1 MSSEKKVLTIQT
13 VAERKEAKRLTFADM
28 RYITR
33 GNPRSGGI
41 ASVYRATDADTSTQ
55 VALKIFRSGDGTD
68 EVIEESF
75 RREVQALSDLSHPNI
90 VRILNSG
97 RDEENGVHFIAMEWI
112 EQDLKTVSETAKFE
126 NWNSFFDVIGRGIL
140 DGLVFAHSRST
151 VHRDIKP
158 SNILVAEDGRPVI
171 CDFGISKI
179 RNFLAPGVTLAQFA
193 SAPYS
198 PTEEDDGSYS
208 YSRDVFGFA
217 ALAIATLSKTPIE
230 DNKDLMLA
238 LEDAAM
244 DDSVRRL
251 LRRCLSLEHPELRPQ
266 NAVVLLGEIERIQP
280 PKPTAPKGI
289 VLFSLTKRVREIVE
303 YDLGLRLEG
312 ADRFVERDLDGVCCE
327 EIPVTEERPD
337 QSFRLFGH
345 KYSYT
350 AVRDETS
357 SRLVFVNALEH
368 PQSELEKKREFSC
381 AVDYKFSASSA
392 RTTLTAAA
400 LEGLCEQLVAYTAD
414 QKIRRLEQRE
424 QALYK
429 TWLDLLSAQTELEKK
444 RKWRANYQ
452 SIAPSG
458 QFIRLSLV
466 AGSETSYLADQ
477 DVTIEVAG
485 AGQFK
490 GAVVSTSEDSILI
503 QPSERNRVEA
513 AMLPEPG
520 VVEVDTTKTDV
531 ALDKQKSAV
540 DAVRYGRSVNPELGQ
555 LILTPE
561 AVPVYQQVPIE
572 FIQGNIDDDKK
583 SAVLAA
589 LSGSPLMLV
598 QGPPGTGKTT
608 FITELVLQTLRSNPN
623 ARILLTSQTHVA
635 LDNSLERI
643 VDSSGNAVR
652 AVRIGNEADVRISAS
667 TRKLLLDAKLPEMR
681 RTSLASGREFIE
693 KWSTERGLSLKEIR
707 KAMALERHARLKT
720 RLEEVESSI
729 DSLHPQL
736 ADEIRKT
743 LGAEERAEL
752 EDMYQGLSQERDDL
766 TRELKES
773 LKDLGTHVDDSD
785 EFKEFAGCSAAD
797 LRLWADAYSNKTQL
811 GTQLKKLLQAHAEWE
826 SRFGRSREFVA
837 ALISSS
843 QVVAGTCLGVMGIPG
858 RHEITYDLCIVDEA
872 SIATPTQVLVPMS
885 RARNTVLVG
894 DSKQLSP
901 FQDPDLRTSGLLE
914 RYGLTVENQRETLF
928 NRLSE
933 GLPNELKKQLTTQ
946 HRMLPAIGDLISD
959 CFYEGKLKSM
969 PRSPKDYL
977 IGAFPRP
984 VTWYSTS
991 RKANRGSRK
1000 VGTSF
1005 FNDIEIQQVLF
1016 LLGRVDFVMKNG
1028 RAKGKQISV
1037 AVLSG
1042 YGEQKKR
1049 LNTAIQTRRH
1059 EWSSYSD
1066 IFVNVV
1072 DAFQGREADM
1082 VIFSVTRSEVQGL
1095 GFLREMERINVALSR
1110 AREMLAI
1117 VGDHAYCQAAEG
1129 AVNPLKDVV
1138 DYIRRN
1144 PESCVLEELPA

>member
-1 MSSEKKVLTIQT
+1 MTSEKKILTIQD
-13 VAERKEAKRLTFADM
+13 VAERKEAKRLTFADG

-41 ASVYRATDADTSTQ
+41 ASVYRATDADTGNT

-75 RREVQALSDLSHPNI
+75 RREVQALTDLSHPNV

-97 RDEENGVHFIAMEWI
+97 RDEENAIHFIAMEWI
-112 EQDLKTVSETAKFE
+112 ERDLKSVCESSIFE
-126 NWNSFFDVIGRGIL
+126 SWDSFFEVVGKGIL

-158 SNILVAEDGRPVI
+158 SNILVAEDGHPVI

-198 PTEEDDGSYS
+198 PSEEDDGSYS
-208 YSRDVFGFA
+208 YSRDAFGFA
-217 ALAIATLSKTPIE
+217 ALAIASLSKTPLQS
-230 DNKDLMLA
+230 NKELLLA
-238 LEDAAM
+238 LEDVTM
-244 DDSVRRL
+244 DDAVRRL
-251 LRRCLSLEHPELRPQ
+251 LRRCLSLENPELRPQ

-280 PKPTAPKGI
+280 AKKAPPKGV

-303 YDLGLRLEG
+303 YDLGLRSD
-312 ADRFVERDLDGVCCE
+312 ATDRFVERDLDGVCCE
-327 EIPVTEERPD
+327 ELPVTTERPD
-337 QSFRLFGH
+337 QSFRFFGH

-350 AVRDETS
+350 AVKDESS
-357 SRLVFVNALEH
+357 SRLVLVNALEY
-368 PQSELEKKREFSC
+368 PQSELEKRRDFSC
-381 AVDYKFSASSA
+381 AVDYKFSAAGSKTPS
-392 RTTLTAAA
+392 TIAA

-444 RKWRANYQ
+444 RKLRANYQ

-458 QFIRLSLV
+458 QFVRLIL
-466 AGSETSYLADQ
+466 AEGSETSYLADQ
-477 DVTIEVAG
+477 DVSIEVHG
-485 AGQFK
+485 AGTFK
-490 GAVVSTSEDSILI
+490 GSVVSISEDSILV

-513 AMLPEPG
+513 LSLPERG

-531 ALDKQKSAV
+531 ALDKQKSAL

-561 AVPVYQQVPIE
+561 DVPVYPQFPID
-572 FIQGNIDDDKK
+572 FIQTNIDDDKK

-589 LSGSPLMLV
+589 LSSSPLMLV

-608 FITELVLQTLRSNPN
+608 FITELVLQTLKANPN

-643 VDSSGNAVR
+643 VGSNGGGVR
-652 AVRIGNEADVRISAS
+652 AVRIGNEADVRISSS

-681 RTSLASGREFIE
+681 RTALASGRDFIE
-693 KWSTERGLSLKEIR
+693 HWSTERGLSLKDIR

-720 RLEEVESSI
+720 RLEEVEASI
-729 DSLHPQL
+729 EGLQPQL
-736 ADEIRKT
+736 VEEVRKT
-743 LGAEERAEL
+743 LSAEERAEL
-752 EDMYQGLSQERDDL
+752 DDMYQGLSKERDDL
-766 TRELKES
+766 TKELKES
-773 LKDLGTHVDDSD
+773 IKELGLHVEDKDEL
-785 EFKEFAGCSAAD
+785 KEFAECSATD
-797 LRLWADAYSNKTQL
+797 LRQWADAYSNKTQL
-811 GTQLKKLLQAHAEWE
+811 GTQLKKLLQAHAEWS

-843 QVVAGTCLGVMGIPG
+843 QIVAGTCLGVMGIPG
-858 RHEITYDLCIVDEA
+858 RNEITYDLCIVDEA

-885 RARNTVLVG
+885 RARSTVLVG

-914 RYGLTVENQRETLF
+914 RYGLTVENQKDTLF

-933 GLPNELKKQLTTQ
+933 SLPQDLRKQLTTQ
-946 HRMLPAIGDLISD
+946 HRMLPAIGNLISE
-959 CFYEGKLKSM
+959 CFYDGNLKSLE
-969 PRSPKDYL
+969 RSPRDYL
-977 IGAFPRP
+977 AGAIPKP

-991 RKANRGSRK
+991 RKPNRGSRK
-1000 VGTSF
+1000 IGTSF
-1005 FNDIEIQQVLF
+1005 FNDVEIQHVLF
-1016 LLGRVDFVMKNG
+1016 LLGRVDFFMKKG
-1028 RAKGKQISV
+1028 RGKGKQISV

-1049 LNTAIQTRRH
+1049 LNTAIQTKRH

-1117 VGDHAYCQAAEG
+1117 VGDHAYCQAADG

-1144 PESCVLEELPA
+1144 PEACVLEELPA